1 MDDLDRTLISLLRH
15 DARLPVATLAADL
28 KVSRATIRSRI
39 DRLEASGII
48 QGFTIRVREDSTAN
62 RVRAVMMIE
71 VEGHRADAILR
82 RLYGFPEVRAL
93 HTTNGRW
100 DVVAEIET
108 DTLETFDKLLSTIRL
123 LDGIASTETSIL
135 LASRKG

>member
-1 MDDLDRTLISLLRH
+1 MDDLDRQLISLLRH
-15 DARLPVATLAADL
+15 DARQPVATLAADL
-28 KVSRATIRSRI
+28 KVSRATVRARI
-39 DRLEASGII
+39 DRLVADGVI
-48 QGFTIRVREDSTAN
+48 QGFTVRLREDRGAN

-71 VEGHRADAILR
+71 VEGHRAEAILR
-82 RLYGFPEVRAL
+82 RLYGFPEVRSL

-100 DVVAEIET
+100 DVVADIET
-108 DTLETFDKLLSTIRL
+108 DTLESFDRLLSTIRL

>member
-1 MDDLDRTLISLLRH
+1 M
-15 DARLPVATLAADL
+15 ATLAADL

-39 DRLEASGII
+39 DRLEASGVI
-48 QGFTIRVREDSTAN
+48 QGFTIRVREDGGAN

-71 VEGHRADAILR
+71 VEGHRAETILR
-82 RLYGFPEVRAL
+82 RLYGFPEMRAL

-108 DTLETFDKLLSTIRL
+108 DTLENFDKLLSKIRL

>member
-1 MDDLDRTLISLLRH
+1 MDDLDRQLISLLRH
-15 DARLPVATLAADL
+15 DARQPVATLAADL
-28 KVSRATIRSRI
+28 KVSRATVRARI
-39 DRLEASGII
+39 DRLVADGVI
-48 QGFTIRVREDSTAN
+48 QGFTVRLREDGSAN

-71 VEGHRADAILR
+71 VEGHRAEAILR

-100 DVVAEIET
+100 DVVADIET
-108 DTLETFDKLLSTIRL
+108 DTLENFDRLLSTIRL